1 MSTQTQIENHPVII
15 HIVENHAAIYKRM
28 QAAIRK
34 HRREQRAAEA
44 RTVALGICPRQSGDN
59 SQKTT

>member
-1 MSTQTQIENHPVII
+1 MTTQTRIENHPVII
-15 HIVENHAAIYKRM
+15 NIVENHAAIYKRM

-44 RTVALGICPRQSGDN
+44 RAVALGLCPRLNGG
-59 SQKTT
+59 KVTR

>member
-1 MSTQTQIENHPVII
+1 MTTIETHPVII
-15 HIVENHAAIYKRM
+15 NIIENHADIARRM

-44 RTVALGICPRQSGDN
+44 RAVALGLCPRSN
-59 SQKTT
+59 REKVTR

>member
-1 MSTQTQIENHPVII
+1 MNAVRIENHPVII
-15 HIVENHAAIYKRM
+15 NIVENHAAIYKRM

-44 RTVALGICPRQSGDN
+44 RAVALGLCPRSNGE
-59 SQKTT
+59 KPCTR